1 MSNLITHLNN
11 DMTLDDYLFYNE
23 VIGMT
28 VEVNDGNITSIDFER
43 EA

>member
-1 MSNLITHLNN
+1 
-11 DMTLDDYLFYNE
+11 MTLDDYLFYNE

>member
-1 MSNLITHLNN
+1 MSNLITELNKG
-11 DMTLDDYLFYNE
+11 MTLDDYLFYNE
-23 VIGMT
+23 AIGMT